1 MTNRKR
7 LTWLEVA
14 VGSVWMEAS
23 VSDSEGADKRL
34 EDTGKRRASKNYSN
48 STKAFYKT
56 EANNRRKQEYIE

>member
-1 MTNRKR
+1 
-7 LTWLEVA
+7 
-14 VGSVWMEAS
+14 MEAS